1 METSEFIHKRLQ
13 AIKNQ
18 RTSGD
23 NEDLAL
29 VIGKS
34 LSAGAA
40 SD

>member
-1 METSEFIHKRLQ
+1 MVDTQEFIHKRLQ

-29 VIGKS
+29 VIGES
-34 LSAGAA
+34 SQTRH
-40 SD
+40 